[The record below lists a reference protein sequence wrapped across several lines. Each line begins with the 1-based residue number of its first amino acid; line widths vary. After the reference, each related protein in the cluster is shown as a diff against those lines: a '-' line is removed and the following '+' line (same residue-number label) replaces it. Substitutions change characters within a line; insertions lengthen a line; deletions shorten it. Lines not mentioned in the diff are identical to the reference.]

1 MNEVVTR
8 PAMNSGSSST
18 ACRNGM
24 FVATPRMRNSA
35 TARRAR
41 ATAAAKS
48 RPRQDSFTSIESKC
62 ALISVP
68 GETVPPSRR
77 TPAPPGER

>member
-1 MNEVVTR
+1 MNDVVTC
-8 PAMNSGSSST
+8 PAWKSGSSST

-41 ATAAAKS
+41 PTAVVKS
-48 RPRQDSFTSIESKC
+48 RPRQVSLTSMESKC

-68 GETVPPSRR
+68 AWVVPPSRR
-77 TPAPPGER
+77 MPEPPGER